1 MKLSKVILENNKII
15 SKKELKISD
24 KEIDKL
30 TEVISDKLSDYL
42 DIDKKQVLGKVV
54 KEAISEIVN

>member
-42 DIDKKQVLGKVV
+42 DIDKK
-54 KEAISEIVN
+54 

>member
-15 SKKELKISD
+15 SKKELKISE
-24 KEIDKL
+24 KEINKR
-30 TEVISDKLSDYL
+30 TEVISEKLSDYL
-42 DIDKKQVLGKVV
+42 DVDKKEILGKVV

>member
-1 MKLSKVILENNKII
+1 MKLSKVILENNRII

-54 KEAISEIVN
+54 KEAISEIVK

>member
-42 DIDKKQVLGKVV
+42 DIDKKEVLGKVV
-54 KEAISEIVN
+54 KEAIPEIVN

>member
-54 KEAISEIVN
+54 KEAISEIVK

>member
-24 KEIDKL
+24 KEINKL
-30 TEVISDKLSDYL
+30 TEVISEKLSDYL
-42 DIDKKQVLGKVV
+42 DIDKKEILGKVV
-54 KEAISEIVN
+54 KEALSEIVN